1 MKPADIQPSRTSPNG
16 SSPAEPSYSTTYFS
30 KDAGSGSDEDEEPF
44 VYPGAE
50 PEAVEEQPPSQS
62 SPIPSPLASN
72 PTPSTAV
79 SSLHADSSPAPS
91 APSAPLAA
99 QPSPAQLEALYAAA
113 SSGDL
118 QLLQSIFRNAS
129 ESDNVAA
136 FSLANDAS
144 SRTGLTVLHAAASRG
159 YIAMVKW
166 RKWLSC
172 SLYIAR
178 G

>member
-1 MKPADIQPSRTSPNG
+1 MKLADIQSSRTSPNG
-16 SSPAEPSYSTTYFS
+16 SSPAEPSYSTKDFS
-30 KDAGSGSDEDEEPF
+30 RDAGSGEDEDEEAF

-50 PEAVEEQPPSQS
+50 PEVVEEQPPSQS
-62 SPIPSPLASN
+62 PPIPSPLGSN

-79 SSLHADSSPAPS
+79 SPSQADSSPAPS

-144 SRTGLTVLHAAASRG
+144 SRTGLTALHAAASRG
-159 YIAMVKW
+159 YTAMVKW
-166 RKWLSC
+166 RKWLSKP
-172 SLYIAR
+172 LYIA
-178 G
+178 GG